1 MEKAVWIIKREP
13 VLTVSFVLAA
23 ASAFFVPPDKE
34 YLSYGNLPVL
44 CLLLCLMVIV
54 AGLRQ
59 AGLFD
64 EMARRLTKRV
74 RTEKGLLW
82 VLCGECFFLSAL
94 ITNDVALI
102 TFVPFSLLLLRGQ
115 PEKTVIFA
123 VTMETVCANLG
134 SVLTPIGNPQNLYLY
149 TYYHMAPGIFFA
161 ATLPLGG
168 LCVLLIAMTLLLRSD
183 RKLPPFQTPGAAP
196 LCRGELAV
204 YGALFALC
212 LLTVMNLL
220 PCWAVFTVVTL
231 TVWWRDKH
239 LFAAVDYVLLG
250 TFVCFFVFVGNAAR
264 IPWIHRMVSQ
274 WMTGREVLAGALLSQ
289 CISNVPA
296 AAMLSAFTEKG
307 ASLVVGT
314 NIGGLGTLIASMASL
329 ISYRQIREEST
340 IRPGRYLL
348 TFSAVNLLFLG
359 ILLMVYGR

>member
-23 ASAFFVPPDKE
+23 VSAIFVPPDKE
-34 YLSYGNLPVL
+34 YLSYGSLSVL

-64 EMARRLTKRV
+64 EMARRLTQRV

-102 TFVPFSLLLLRGQ
+102 TFVPFILLLLRGQ

-134 SVLTPIGNPQNLYLY
+134 SLLTPIGNPQNLYLY
-149 TYYHMAPGIFFA
+149 TYYHMAPGTFFA

-168 LCVLLIAMTLLLRSD
+168 LCALLIALTLLLRPN
-183 RKLPPFQTPGAAP
+183 RTLPPFEAPQAAP
-196 LCRGELAV
+196 LRREELAV

-212 LLTVMNLL
+212 LLTVMKVL
-220 PCWAVFTVVTL
+220 PCWVVFAVVTL
-231 TVWWRDKH
+231 TVWRRDKR
-239 LFAAVDYVLLG
+239 LFAAADYVLLG
-250 TFVCFFVFVGNAAR
+250 TFVCFFIFVGNAAR
-264 IPWIHRMVSQ
+264 IPWIHQTVSQ

-307 ASLVVGT
+307 TALVIGT

-329 ISYRQIREEST
+329 ISYRQIREDGAV
-340 IRPGRYLL
+340 RPGRYLL
-348 TFSAVNLLFLG
+348 TFSAVNLLFLAV
-359 ILLMVYGR
+359 LLMVYGK